1 MGIAMSLGV
10 FAIGAILGFAV
21 HTQPSGLDVPTV
33 GAILML
39 VGVVGVGVSLYRE
52 RWRQRIVE
60 ESIETGV
67 GRPVVDADDV
77 VVESEPDYNPAR
89 VVVHEHVFTG
99 RDRPAWDTGTAAP
112 VNADSPEPDDE
123 PRTGPIIRA

>member
-21 HTQPSGLDVPTV
+21 RTEPSGLDLPAV

-39 VGVVGVGVSLYRE
+39 VGGVGVGVSLYRE
-52 RWRQRIVE
+52 RWRRRIFE
-60 ESIETGV
+60 ESIETGA
-67 GRPVVDADDV
+67 GRPDADVSDP
-77 VVESEPDYNPAR
+77 EPDYNPAR

-99 RDRPAWDTGTAAP
+99 TDRTAWDARMRPNHAAY
-112 VNADSPEPDDE
+112 SGFSGPDDE
-123 PRTGPIIRA
+123 PRTGPIVRA